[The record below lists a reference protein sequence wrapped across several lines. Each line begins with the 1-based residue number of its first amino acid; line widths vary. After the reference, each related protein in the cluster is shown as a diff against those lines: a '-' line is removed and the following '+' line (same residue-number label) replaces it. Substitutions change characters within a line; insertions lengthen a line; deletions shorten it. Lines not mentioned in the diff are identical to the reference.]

1 MSQTLRVVIETILLA
16 VGRDDKSRIDELVD
30 HTISVAGPTGATVV
44 LAHVI
49 PKSEYEDEVQSY
61 HDAIDQLG
69 LDVREQDLPPETLAK
84 EIDLISELLERLDD
98 AGIDVE
104 TRAAL
109 GDEADEIVR
118 IAKDIGADKLVV
130 GGRKR
135 SPTGKAVFGS
145 TAQEVLLT
153 APCPVTFVR
162 EGIYQE

>member
-1 MSQTLRVVIETILLA
+1 MIETVLLA
-16 VGRDDKSRIDELVD
+16 VGRDDETRVDELVRHAID
-30 HTISVAGPTGATVV
+30 IAKPTDATVIV
-44 LAHVI
+44 AHVI
-49 PKSEYEDEVQSY
+49 SKSEYEDEVQSY
-61 HDAIDQLG
+61 QDAIDQLG
-69 LDVREQDLPPETLAK
+69 LDVREQDLSPETLA
-84 EIDLISELLERLDD
+84 EETDLVGELLERLDD

-118 IAKDIGADKLVV
+118 IAKDVGSDVLLV

-162 EGIYQE
+162 EGAYQE